1 MFSQPACGPRS
12 ICYPFYPLLD
22 RFRDGQRIA
31 TSASG
36 ETEVAT
42 TVGGD
47 AIESRLTIRRAATAA
62 HSGTYEC
69 SPDNIKPAKIY
80 LHVVEGWLGE
90 LQCIVQGL
98 VNNKLVNLVPAVA

>member
-1 MFSQPACGPRS
+1 M
-12 ICYPFYPLLD
+12 
-22 RFRDGQRIA
+22 

-47 AIESRLTIRRAATAA
+47 AIESRLTIVRAAAA
-62 HSGTYEC
+62 QHSGTYEC

-80 LHVVEGWLGE
+80 LHVVEGRLGMN
-90 LQCIVQGL
+90 CT
-98 VNNKLVNLVPAVA
+98 VPYPAEW